1 MKIYKTESGILIDQ
15 NDLFYLLEDEE
26 WDSFINDD
34 NLLRKAKDLISSQ
47 DPIENGD
54 QLIETDLLPPIK
66 SQEIWASG
74 VTYYNSKLGRQE
86 ESKEAGGGDF
96 YARVYVADRPELFF
110 KSNAHR
116 CVGSGDD
123 VRIRKDST
131 WDVPEPELTLVITS
145 NQKIVGYTIGN
156 DMSSRSIEGENPLYL
171 PQAKS
176 YDGSASI
183 GPCIY
188 VTDEPLPSTTKIK
201 LEILRHGK
209 EVFADEIGIDGDEEV
224 RAAKGHGLDNTSDPI
239 GAAGAQAGPD
249 PRGGVGV
256 ELHEKVHAGRC
267 GRLRRTDRPQSVG
280 TPAGQGGDMRNKY
293 EIGADLTDAAFLLSL
308 NDEFEAAGRLL
319 RAAHAVTEVSTR
331 SALFHYH
338 RAREACSVGHRAM
351 IPDVF
356 GTGAVTWRNP
366 G

>member
-1 MKIYKTESGILIDQ
+1 MKIYKTERGILINQ
-15 NDLFYLLEDEE
+15 NDSFYLLEDEE

-34 NLLRKAKDLISSQ
+34 NLLRKTEDLIADL
-47 DPIENGD
+47 DPVENGEE
-54 QLIETDLLPPIK
+54 LIKNELLPPIL

-110 KSNAHR
+110 KSNRHR
-116 CVGSGDD
+116 CVGSGDE

-188 VTDEPLPSTTKIK
+188 VTDEPLPQSTKIEMK
-201 LEILRHGK
+201 ILRDGT
-209 EVFADEIGIDGDEEV
+209 EVFTDEIGIDQIKREFDELVGYLYRECTFPYGSFLMTGTGIV
-224 RAAKGHGLDNTSDPI
+224 PGKDFTLQPKDEIYITIQPI
-239 GAAGAQAGPD
+239 GTL
-249 PRGGVGV
+249 VN
-256 ELHEKVHAGRC
+256 KVA
-267 GRLRRTDRPQSVG
+267 
-280 TPAGQGGDMRNKY
+280 K
-293 EIGADLTDAAFLLSL
+293 
-308 NDEFEAAGRLL
+308 
-319 RAAHAVTEVSTR
+319 
-331 SALFHYH
+331 
-338 RAREACSVGHRAM
+338 
-351 IPDVF
+351 
-356 GTGAVTWRNP
+356 
-366 G
+366 

>member
-1 MKIYKTESGILIDQ
+1 MKIYKTKSGILINQ
-15 NDLFYLLEDEE
+15 NDSFYLLEDEE

-34 NLLRKAKDLISSQ
+34 NLLRKTEDLISSEN
-47 DPIENGD
+47 PIDNGEK
-54 QLIETDLLPPIK
+54 LIEEELLPPIF

-110 KSNAHR
+110 KSNRHR
-116 CVGSGDD
+116 CVGSGDE

-145 NQKIVGYTIGN
+145 NQKIIGYTIGN

-188 VTDEPLPSTTKIK
+188 VTNDPLPSDTKIE
-201 LEILRHGK
+201 LRILRDGT
-209 EVFADEIGIDGDEEV
+209 EVFADEIGIDQIKREFEDLVGYLYRECTFPFGSFLMTGTGIVPGKDFTLQPDDEIHITIE
-224 RAAKGHGLDNTSDPI
+224 PI
-239 GAAGAQAGPD
+239 GTL
-249 PRGGVGV
+249 VN
-256 ELHEKVHAGRC
+256 KVA
-267 GRLRRTDRPQSVG
+267 
-280 TPAGQGGDMRNKY
+280 K
-293 EIGADLTDAAFLLSL
+293 
-308 NDEFEAAGRLL
+308 
-319 RAAHAVTEVSTR
+319 
-331 SALFHYH
+331 
-338 RAREACSVGHRAM
+338 
-351 IPDVF
+351 
-356 GTGAVTWRNP
+356 
-366 G
+366 

>member
-1 MKIYKTESGILIDQ
+1 MMKIYKTESGILINQ
-15 NDLFYLLEDEE
+15 NGSFYLLEDEE

-34 NLLRKAKDLISSQ
+34 NLLRKIEDLIGSQ
-47 DPIENGD
+47 SPIDNG
-54 QLIETDLLPPIK
+54 EKMVEEELLPPIF

-110 KSNAHR
+110 KSNRHR
-116 CVGSGDD
+116 CVGSGDE

-145 NQKIVGYTIGN
+145 NQKIIGYTIGN

-188 VTDEPLPSTTKIK
+188 VTNDPLPSDTQIE
-201 LEILRHGK
+201 LSIHRDGE
-209 EVFADEIGIDGDEEV
+209 EVFADEIGIDQIKREFEELV
-224 RAAKGHGLDNTSDPI
+224 GYLYRECTFPFGSFLMTGTGIVPGKDFTLQPDDDIQITIEPI
-239 GAAGAQAGPD
+239 GTL
-249 PRGGVGV
+249 VN
-256 ELHEKVHAGRC
+256 KVA
-267 GRLRRTDRPQSVG
+267 
-280 TPAGQGGDMRNKY
+280 K
-293 EIGADLTDAAFLLSL
+293 
-308 NDEFEAAGRLL
+308 
-319 RAAHAVTEVSTR
+319 
-331 SALFHYH
+331 
-338 RAREACSVGHRAM
+338 
-351 IPDVF
+351 
-356 GTGAVTWRNP
+356 
-366 G
+366 

>member
-1 MKIYKTESGILIDQ
+1 MKIYKTESGILINQ
-15 NDLFYLLEDEE
+15 NDSFYLLEDEE

-34 NLLRKAKDLISSQ
+34 NLLRKTEDLISSQ
-47 DPIENGD
+47 DPIENGES
-54 QLIETDLLPPIK
+54 LIENELLPPIF

-110 KSNAHR
+110 KSNRHR

-188 VTDEPLPSTTKIK
+188 VTDEPLPPTTKIELK
-201 LEILRHGK
+201 ILRDG
-209 EVFADEIGIDGDEEV
+209 EDVFSDEIGIDQIKREFEELVGYLYRECTFPFGSFLMTGTGIVPGKDFTLQVDDEIHITIE
-224 RAAKGHGLDNTSDPI
+224 PI
-239 GAAGAQAGPD
+239 GTL
-249 PRGGVGV
+249 VN
-256 ELHEKVHAGRC
+256 KV
-267 GRLRRTDRPQSVG
+267 
-280 TPAGQGGDMRNKY
+280 KK
-293 EIGADLTDAAFLLSL
+293 
-308 NDEFEAAGRLL
+308 
-319 RAAHAVTEVSTR
+319 
-331 SALFHYH
+331 
-338 RAREACSVGHRAM
+338 
-351 IPDVF
+351 
-356 GTGAVTWRNP
+356 
-366 G
+366 